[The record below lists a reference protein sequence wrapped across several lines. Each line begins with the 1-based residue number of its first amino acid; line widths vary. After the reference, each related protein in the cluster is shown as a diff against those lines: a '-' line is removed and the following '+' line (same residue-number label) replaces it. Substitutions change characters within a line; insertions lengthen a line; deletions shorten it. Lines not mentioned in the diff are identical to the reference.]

1 MADEMMTASP
11 IGAILKSTFAAVASL
26 GALNSLAGAT
36 TLTSNNPS
44 PENGTVGTAIS
55 STAFGVIG
63 TTSPPGSWTIK
74 SIPPGLSVVDPS
86 GGNPALTGSGGN
98 TNAATPVLT
107 GTPPTAGT
115 FVMTLQAFE
124 LASEMGIQSPIYSF
138 TVVVSASANAPSF
151 SVSPQDT
158 TVNVGQSVTFT
169 ASASGSP
176 GYQWQFNGNNISGA
190 TSATFTI
197 ASPQT
202 TDAGAYDVV
211 ATNSSGT
218 TTSGSANL
226 TVVSPT
232 AKPIFTVQP
241 LSQTVS
247 QGVSI
252 NFNATA
258 TGATSYQWQKGGANV
273 NEAQATGATTDTMT
287 LTNVQVGDS
296 ASYTVIATN
305 ANGSTTSNTATLTVN
320 ASALPVITTQPASQ
334 SAAVGQTVTFT
345 VIATGGPT
353 YQWSHNGTMIPGA
366 TQASLTLS
374 NVQSSDAGSY
384 TVVADNTMTTSS
396 TYGSSTTGG
405 PTTSNAAVLTIAAAG
420 APAFTTQPQSQ
431 TVNSGANVTLTAAA
445 SNSPTYQWQF
455 NGNNI
460 SGATSASYTL
470 NNVTAGQSGNYAV
483 VATNASGSVTSTV
496 AALTVNS
503 AASGPSFPSQPVSQT
518 VAVGSTVVFSAV
530 VAGSPTPTLQWNLGG
545 TPVSGGNGPVL
556 VVGNASSANAG
567 NYSLTAT
574 NSSGTATSSPA
585 TLTVSSTT
593 NPGRLINLSIL
604 SYIQGSLSMGFVTG
618 GAGTSGLEPLLIRG
632 VGPSIG
638 PGTAFSVPGVM
649 IDPTLAVV
657 QQSNHTSVASN
668 SGWGNPASNASAVQ
682 TADAATGAFA
692 LTNTSSLDSA
702 VVANLPGVG
711 GGYSATVTGASGDN
725 GWALTEVYDDTAAYS
740 LTSTRLI
747 NLSCLTSILT
757 AGTLDVGFVIGGTTA
772 KTVLVRVG
780 GPALSTLYNIGGAMP
795 DPQLQV
801 SPLSN
806 SATVL
811 ALNAGWGGNPVIAS
825 VAGNVGAYTFPSASS
840 LDSAALVT
848 LSPGAYT
855 VQVNSKSGLGGTVL
869 VEIYE
874 VP

>member
-1 MADEMMTASP
+1 MEMADEMMTASP

-107 GTPPTAGT
+107 GTPTTAGT

-124 LASEMGIQSPIYSF
+124 LASQMGIQSPIYSF

-176 GYQWQFNGNNISGA
+176 AYQWHFKGANISGA
-190 TSATFTI
+190 MSATFTI

-211 ATNSSGT
+211 ATNSSGS

-226 TVVSPT
+226 TVVNPT
-232 AKPIFTVQP
+232 AKPIFTAQP

-252 NFNATA
+252 NFNSVA
-258 TGATSYQWQKGGANV
+258 TGATSYQWQKNGANMADSANV
-273 NEAQATGATTDTMT
+273 MGSATATVT
-287 LTNVQVGDS
+287 LDNVQVGDS
-296 ASYTVIATN
+296 ATYTVIATN
-305 ANGSTTSNTATLTVN
+305 ANGSTTSNAATLTVN

-334 SAAVGQTVTFT
+334 TVTIGQSVTFT
-345 VIATGGPT
+345 VVATGGPT
-353 YQWSHNGTMIPGA
+353 YQWSHNGSKISGA
-366 TQASLTLS
+366 TQATLTLS
-374 NVQSSDAGSY
+374 NVQASNAGSY
-384 TVVADNTMTTSS
+384 SVVADNTMTTDS

-405 PTTSNAAVLTIAAAG
+405 PTTSNSAVLTVNAVAVAT
-420 APAFTTQPQSQ
+420 APSITTQP
-431 TVNSGANVTLTAAA
+431 T
-445 SNSPTYQWQF
+445 
-455 NGNNI
+455 
-460 SGATSASYTL
+460 
-470 NNVTAGQSGNYAV
+470 
-483 VATNASGSVTSTV
+483 
-496 AALTVNS
+496 
-503 AASGPSFPSQPVSQT
+503 SQT
-518 VAVGSTVVFSAV
+518 VATGSTVVFSAAV
-530 VAGSPTPTLQWNLGG
+530 SGSPAPTLQWNLGG
-545 TPVSGGNGPVL
+545 APVSGGNGPVL

-567 NYSLTAT
+567 SYTLTAT
-574 NSSGTATSSPA
+574 NYSGAATSNPA

-604 SYIQGSLSMGFVTG
+604 SFIQGSLSMGFVTG
-618 GAGTSGLEPLLIRG
+618 GAGTSGVEPLLIRG

-638 PGTAFSVPGVM
+638 PGTAFGVPGVM
-649 IDPTLAVV
+649 IDPTLTVV
-657 QQSNHTSVASN
+657 QQSNHATVASN
-668 SGWGNPASNASAVQ
+668 SGWGNPASNAAAVQ

-702 VVANLPGVG
+702 VVANLAGVG
-711 GGYSATVTGASGDN
+711 GGYSATVAGASGDN
-725 GWALTEVYDDTAAYS
+725 GWALTEVYDDTATYS

-757 AGTLDVGFVIGGTTA
+757 GGTLDVGFVIGGTTA

-780 GPALSTLYNIGGAMP
+780 GPALTTLYNIGGAMP

-848 LSPGAYT
+848 LPPGAYT